1 MDYNFWLNTRSGLDA
16 NLDRRHT
23 LVWRNVV
30 TNVVIAVRC
39 NSRRGATM
47 PITVECGG
55 CTKRFR
61 ANDQHAGKRGK
72 CPSCGAVIHVPEP
85 TPPPPSSS
93 TLARLLDEEMIPS
106 AALSKCPS
114 CSQALPAGAALCVQC
129 GHDLRTGEKLAVER
143 DVDDEGPSSGRSER
157 SGSLLGGMVS
167 FGSSFAMGCLLSAV
181 GAAIGAG
188 VWFGVALGTGYEVGW
203 IAIGL
208 GFLSGA
214 GMVLGYREEND
225 LAGISAGA
233 ISILGILFA
242 KWLIYVQVVEPIMI
256 VAAALKDELGGEL
269 GSELE
274 ELSNISFAS
283 MFGPIDGLFILL
295 AVATA
300 YKIGNASPTD

>member
-1 MDYNFWLNTRSGLDA
+1 
-16 NLDRRHT
+16 
-23 LVWRNVV
+23 
-30 TNVVIAVRC
+30 
-39 NSRRGATM
+39 M
-47 PITVECGG
+47 PITVQCGG

-61 ANDQHAGKRGK
+61 ASDQHAGKRGK

-85 TPPPPSSS
+85 TPPPPSQS
-93 TLARLLDEEMIPS
+93 TLASLLDEEMVPS
-106 AALSKCPS
+106 ASPIKCPS
-114 CSQALPAGAALCVQC
+114 CAQALPAGAALCVKC
-129 GHDLRTGEKLAVER
+129 GHDLRTGEKLAVEH
-143 DVDDEGPSSGRSER
+143 DIDDGESSSGHGER
-157 SGSLLGGMVS
+157 SGSLVGGMVS

-188 VWFGVALGTGYEVGW
+188 VWFGVAIGTGYEVGW

-233 ISILGILFA
+233 ISIFGIVFA
-242 KWLIYVQVVEPIMI
+242 KWLIFVKVVEPILI
-256 VAAALKDELGGEL
+256 AAAAFKDELGGEFS
-269 GSELE
+269 SELA
-274 ELSNISFAS
+274 ELSNITFAS

-300 YKIGNASPTD
+300 YKIGNASPAD